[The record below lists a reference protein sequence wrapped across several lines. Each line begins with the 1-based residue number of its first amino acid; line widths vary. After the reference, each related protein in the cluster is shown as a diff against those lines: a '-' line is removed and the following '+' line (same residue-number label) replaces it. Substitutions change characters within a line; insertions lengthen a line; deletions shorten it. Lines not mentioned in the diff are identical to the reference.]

1 MQKRYIVFC
10 DILVALVTVATG
22 VTSCSGEAL
31 TEAERNNAAFQKAL
45 GGEVSPMQ
53 WWRTAVTIKV
63 NVETNAP
70 VKLWLMSD
78 EDKGTLFDYREIAAS
93 SMVDMTAPQGQG
105 NTLYLV
111 SVCKRKKKI
120 TSISLNGRTEETVT
134 LSTQDNDTKSRKSQA
149 ENVTTIASHKAKDGE
164 NKVQANG
171 VEGDARDVATS
182 LYGSSVNGDAE
193 YNQLTE
199 KQKKEGLDLLTNYYQ
214 EYVNAK
220 DLGLN
225 TDYELESKGDF
236 RITWFAGNCM
246 SSTPHILGYYYHT
259 PGTYDDIQYVD
270 LSETEIY
277 DYIDGKAKVQYQ
289 INEAA
294 AQQYGLETNHWYDA
308 NFDMKDTFDDND
320 PYLSSRK
327 GDDAY
332 STISVFHRY
341 GRNISAIRGVSF
353 VVKAPAGKHVGF
365 YDRVEEVEAPE
376 QYDRFVKLGIQ
387 PYTSRGKYKMM
398 NFSCEAMNMTRN
410 GSHRSCIVPTEN
422 SYWLGMENTYD
433 GGDLDC
439 NDVIFEVSSPL
450 DIYRPT
456 IVEPDLAPFGEYDD
470 KMPWTIAY
478 EDVYRDAD
486 YDFNDAVIKVV
497 PDYENEKC
505 CVTVMA
511 AGSKQRMY
519 LHYDGPDGD
528 QNLGEIHE
536 LLGGSTDTE
545 INTKTSMAQ
554 TAFVNIDCVR
564 WPKGYNMADDAKR
577 FYIEVK
583 RGSCSD
589 CSDVITLPQEAGETP
604 EALLIAGEWK
614 WPKEGVNVMT
624 TYDTFS
630 SWCKDITKMAYWNWY
645 SYPKSNTYVNY

>member
-1 MQKRYIVFC
+1 MFIQKKYISFSC
-10 DILVALVTVATG
+10 ALAAMAMLAPCLS
-22 VTSCSGEAL
+22 SCSTEAL
-31 TEAERNNAAFQKAL
+31 TEAERTKNAFMAAL
-45 GGEVSPMQ
+45 GGEISPMQ
-53 WWRTAVTIKV
+53 WWRTAVTLKV
-63 NVETNAP
+63 NVKTDAP

-78 EDKGTLFDYREIAAS
+78 DDKGTLFDYREIAAS

-111 SVCKRKKKI
+111 SVCNRQKLI
-120 TSISLNGRTEETVT
+120 TTITLNGKTEESISLETT
-134 LSTQDNDTKSRKSQA
+134 GSPKASTSNNISRKSNTTDQSNNRTTRA
-149 ENVTTIASHKAKDGE
+149 NVT
-164 NKVQANG
+164 NQ
-171 VEGDARDVATS
+171 VAAS

-199 KQKKEGLDLLTNYYQ
+199 RQKEEGLDLLSDYYQ
-214 EYVNAK
+214 EYINAK

-225 TDYELESKGDF
+225 CDYELESKGDF

-246 SSTPHILGYYYHT
+246 SSTPHVLGYYYHT

-270 LSETEIY
+270 ISETEIY

-289 INEAA
+289 VNEAA

-308 NFDMKDTFDDND
+308 NFDMRDTFDNND
-320 PYLSSRK
+320 PYLDSRR

-332 STISVFHRY
+332 STISVFNRY

-353 VVKAPAGKHVGF
+353 VVKVPEGKHVGF
-365 YDRVEEVEAPE
+365 YDRVEETAAPE
-376 QYDRFVKLGIQ
+376 QYDRFVKMGIK
-387 PYTSRGKYKMM
+387 PYTSRDQYKMM
-398 NFSCEAMNMTRN
+398 NFSCEAMNMN
-410 GSHRSCIVPTEN
+410 MHGSHRSCIIPSEN

-439 NDVIFEVSSPL
+439 NDVIFEVSADM

-456 IVEPDLAPFGEYDD
+456 IIEPDLAPFGEYDD

-497 PDYENEKC
+497 PDYEKEQC

-536 LLGGSTDTE
+536 LLGGSVDTE

-554 TAFVNIDCVR
+554 TAFVNIDCVK

-583 RGSCSD
+583 RGTCAD
-589 CSDVITLPQEAGETP
+589 CSDVITLPQDSGETP
-604 EALLIAGEWK
+604 EALLVAGEWK
-614 WPKEGVNVMT
+614 WPREGVNIMT

-630 SWCKDITKMAYWNWY
+630 SWSKDITKMAYWNWY

>member
-1 MQKRYIVFC
+1 MNFNDGKNMYMKTKYIGFSGAVAAMA
-10 DILVALVTVATG
+10 ILAPCLS
-22 VTSCSGEAL
+22 SCSTEAL
-31 TEAERNNAAFQKAL
+31 TEVERTQNAFLGAL

-53 WWRTAVTIKV
+53 WWRTAVTLKV
-63 NVETNAP
+63 NVKTEAP

-93 SMVDMTAPQGQG
+93 SVVDMTAPQGQG

-111 SVCKRKKKI
+111 SVCNRQKQI
-120 TSISLNGRTEETVT
+120 MPISLDGKTEQT
-134 LSTQDNDTKSRKSQA
+134 LSLTTSENSRKSRA
-149 ENVTTIASHKAKDGE
+149 ND
-164 NKVQANG
+164 ANG
-171 VEGDARDVATS
+171 VAAS
-182 LYGSSVNGDAE
+182 LYGSSINGNAE
-193 YNQLTE
+193 YNQLSE
-199 KQKKEGLDLLTNYYQ
+199 KQKKEGLDLLTDYYQ

-225 TDYELESKGDF
+225 CDYELESKGDF

-246 SSTPHILGYYYHT
+246 SATPHILGYYYHT
-259 PGTYDDIQYVD
+259 PGTYEDIQYVD

-289 INEAA
+289 VNDAA
-294 AQQYGLETNHWYDA
+294 AAQYGLEANHWYDA
-308 NFDMKDTFDDND
+308 NFDMRDTFENND
-320 PYLSSRK
+320 PYLDSRR

-332 STISVFHRY
+332 STISVFKRF

-353 VVKAPAGKHVGF
+353 VVKVPAGKHVGF
-365 YDRVEEVEAPE
+365 YDRVEDADAPE
-376 QYDRFVKLGIQ
+376 QYDRLLKMGIK
-387 PYTSRGKYKMM
+387 PYTSRDKYKMM
-398 NFSCEAMNMTRN
+398 NFSCEAMNMKLN
-410 GSHRSCIVPTEN
+410 GSHRSCIIPSEN

-439 NDVIFEVSSPL
+439 NDVIFEVSADM

-456 IVEPDLAPFGEYDD
+456 IIEPDLVPFGEYDD

-497 PDYENEKC
+497 PDYEKEQC

-536 LLGGSTDTE
+536 LLGGATDSE

-554 TAFVNIDCVR
+554 NAFVNIDCVK

-583 RGSCSD
+583 RGTCSD
-589 CSDVITLPQEAGETP
+589 CSDVITLPQESGETP

-614 WPKEGVNVMT
+614 WPREGVNIMT
-624 TYDTFS
+624 TYDTFANWS
-630 SWCKDITKMAYWNWY
+630 KDITKMAYWNWY